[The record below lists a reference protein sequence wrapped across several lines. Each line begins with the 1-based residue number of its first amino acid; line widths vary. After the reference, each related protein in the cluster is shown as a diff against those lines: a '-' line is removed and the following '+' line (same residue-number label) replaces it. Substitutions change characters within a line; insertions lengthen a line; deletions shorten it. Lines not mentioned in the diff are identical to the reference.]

1 MDPNRKGENQ
11 VTDDIELQN
20 LWLAL
25 HKKSWCVLAVVAA
38 SPHGSALDVANA
50 LADAALQY
58 EGAKP
63 TVIDLRDV
71 KLRFVEG
78 EKSRLAEHRAK
89 NEQII
94 VALAS
99 PDRSP
104 AGLALARAAD
114 AAVVVVRLGETTMKN
129 ATRAADE
136 IGRDKVVGAVIAK
149 RKTEPDPTTGPKL
162 APASL
167 KVTRFGP
174 PPAPNASPA
183 ATQPLVR
190 PAAAAVVAATV
201 KLAAR
206 SGSKN

>member
-38 SPHGSALDVANA
+38 APNGSALDVANA

-78 EKSRLAEHRAK
+78 EKARLAEHRAK

-114 AAVVVVRLGETTMKN
+114 AAVVVVRLGETIMKN

-149 RKTEPDPTTGPKL
+149 RKAEPDPTTGPKL
-162 APASL
+162 VPASL

-183 ATQPLVR
+183 ATQPLR
-190 PAAAAVVAATV
+190 PAAAAVGAATV

>member
-1 MDPNRKGENQ
+1 M
-11 VTDDIELQN
+11 TDDIELQN

-25 HKKSWCVLAVVAA
+25 HKKSWRVLAVVSAA
-38 SPHGSALDVANA
+38 PNGSTLDVANA

-58 EGAKP
+58 EGVKP

-78 EKSRLAEHRAK
+78 EKARLEEHRRN
-89 NEQII
+89 NESIV

-104 AGLALARAAD
+104 ASLALAQAAD
-114 AAVVVVRLGETTMKN
+114 AAIVVVRLGETSMKT
-129 ATRAADE
+129 AMRAADE

-149 RKTEPDPTTGPKL
+149 GKSQADHVDQPVHDEL
-162 APASL
+162 APQSKPVPAAL
-167 KVTRFGP
+167 KITRFGP
-174 PPAPNASPA
+174 PPVPSAAAS
-183 ATQPLVR
+183 ATQPLIR
-190 PAAAAVVAATV
+190 PAAAAVGATV

-206 SGSKN
+206 SGSKH